1 MKESY
6 GEGVANHTGPASCVG
21 YSRGGGEALA
31 GVRAGRVLSREI
43 LSQLQGA
50 HALDV
55 VKGNIVRVAS
65 ARYART
71 LRGRRPRARTE
82 TPCTGTGRSLF
93 AFAMRVAWAAAESP
107 RTQADDERIW
117 EVGQPRGVPGDRHS
131 YRDRLLPTV
140 YSFNL
145 EGIPPVNVS
154 TRFLPLSFAR

>member
-21 YSRGGGEALA
+21 YPRGSGEALA

-55 VKGNIVRVAS
+55 VEGNIVRGAS

-71 LRGRRPRARTE
+71 LRGRRP
-82 TPCTGTGRSLF
+82 
-93 AFAMRVAWAAAESP
+93 
-107 RTQADDERIW
+107 
-117 EVGQPRGVPGDRHS
+117 
-131 YRDRLLPTV
+131 
-140 YSFNL
+140 
-145 EGIPPVNVS
+145 
-154 TRFLPLSFAR
+154 